1 MKNKISIKNYASLLN
16 LLMPLRLAALF
27 IILYVIWKYIKI
39 LAMDGGEIKYTF
51 YASIIAMIFFV
62 SDVFDTIKNFK
73 KNPPVF
79 IFDENQITY
88 DYYKND
94 YRYRHVVKQNIE
106 DIVSIRHILH
116 SEAPYQYGAVYKKSL
131 VKRFFKDDIGDNF
144 IHLIAHFLGFISLL
158 INLPIK
164 ILILFY
170 NKEPLSL
177 LYKNLFIEFND
188 GTAMII
194 NIYREKDYEEIS
206 KIMHKN
212 DKTILKD
219 MILNIY
225 LRAEK

>member
-116 SEAPYQYGAVYKKSL
+116 SEAPYQL
-131 VKRFFKDDIGDNF
+131 WCC
-144 IHLIAHFLGFISLL
+144 L
-158 INLPIK
+158 
-164 ILILFY
+164 
-170 NKEPLSL
+170 
-177 LYKNLFIEFND
+177 
-188 GTAMII
+188 
-194 NIYREKDYEEIS
+194 
-206 KIMHKN
+206 
-212 DKTILKD
+212 
-219 MILNIY
+219 
-225 LRAEK
+225 